1 MWAWRPDAV
10 GQWHREW
17 LIGERPQGESTGDRA
32 YCWSDFPSTTPLDV
46 LVEYAHRRHPI
57 ERFHQ
62 DAKDELG
69 WDQYQGRLWCGFH
82 RHAALIML
90 SYSFL
95 VWQEWQQRDQQ
106 PAARGRPRGAFSP
119 SAGSPPQLAGG
130 DP

>member
-1 MWAWRPDAV
+1 
-10 GQWHREW
+10 
-17 LIGERPQGESTGDRA
+17 
-32 YCWSDFPSTTPLDV
+32 V

-57 ERFHQ
+57 ERYHQ

-69 WDQYQGRLWCGFH
+69 WDQYQGRLWFGFH

-90 SYSFL
+90 SCSFL

-106 PAARGRPRGAFSP
+106 PVARGRPRGALSP

-130 DP
+130 DPPAGV